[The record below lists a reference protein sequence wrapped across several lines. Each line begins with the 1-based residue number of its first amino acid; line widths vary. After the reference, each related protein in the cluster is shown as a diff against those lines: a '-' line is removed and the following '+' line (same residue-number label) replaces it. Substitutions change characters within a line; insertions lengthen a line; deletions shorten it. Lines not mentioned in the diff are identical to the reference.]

1 MYFYISAVKQTINTN
16 IRQLQ
21 DTIKKFMIRNY
32 GKNSALILLA
42 FFIGTTQLSAQNS
55 EESLFQNVKTSFVY
69 TADIHS
75 NIAGGS
81 ETGTR
86 YLDNI
91 DVNVSF
97 DIEDFSF
104 FVYGLGNQGRSI
116 SALSGDIQTL
126 SNIEAENSWRLYEA
140 WVQRSFKEINSSLLV
155 GLYDLNSEFDVINTG
170 QLFLNSSHGI
180 GPDFSSSG
188 ITGPSIFPLTSLSVR
203 LKVNPTP
210 GLIFKVAILDGI
222 PSEPGNTRGTT
233 VKLGDGEGALLVSE
247 LSITKP
253 SLKRGVVAGSPYR
266 IALGAWKYTQE
277 RTGWQG
283 EQQSDHG
290 FYVLAEAE
298 FNESLS
304 GFTRFGMTNHKINR
318 FHSYI
323 GAGINYLGLLEN
335 RPLDK
340 IGVAF
345 ALPLNSTSF
354 KDVQESFGNDYSESE
369 LNVELTYLTKI
380 SKHFSFQLDTQYIK
394 NPNLSPDIDDA
405 LVLGVRSV
413 LSF

>member
-1 MYFYISAVKQTINTN
+1 
-16 IRQLQ
+16 
-21 DTIKKFMIRNY
+21 MITKY
-32 GKNSALILLA
+32 GKNSVFILAA
-42 FFIGTTQLSAQNS
+42 FFIESTQLLAQNS
-55 EESLFQNVKTSFVY
+55 DNDLFQNVETSFVY
-69 TADIHS
+69 TADIYS

-91 DVNVSF
+91 DVNLSF

-104 FVYGLGNQGRSI
+104 FFYGVGNQGRSI

-126 SNIEAENSWRLYEA
+126 SNIESENSWRLYEA
-140 WVQRSFKEINSSLLV
+140 WVERSFQEVNSSVLV
-155 GLYDLNSEFDVINTG
+155 GLYDVNSEFDVINTG

-188 ITGPSIFPLTSLSVR
+188 IAGPSIFPLTSLSAR
-203 LKVNPTP
+203 LKVNPFS
-210 GLIFKVAILDGI
+210 GLVFKAAILDGV

-233 VKLGDGEGALLVSE
+233 VKLGDGDGALLVSE

-253 SLKRGVVAGSPYR
+253 TIEPSLTRGGVEESPYR
-266 IALGAWKYTQE
+266 IALGAWKYTQK

-290 FYVLAEAE
+290 FYALAEAD
-298 FNESLS
+298 FNESFS
-304 GFTRFGMTNHKINR
+304 GFTRFGMTNHEINR

-323 GAGINYLGLLEN
+323 GAGINYVGLFEH
-335 RPLDK
+335 RPSDK
-340 IGVAF
+340 IGIAF

-354 KDVQESFGNDYSESE
+354 KEVQQSLGNDYSESE
-369 LNVELTYLTKI
+369 LNVELTYLAKI
-380 SKHFSFQLDTQYIK
+380 SKYFSFQLDTQYIK
-394 NPNLSPDIDDA
+394 NPNLSHDIDDA
-405 LVLGVRSV
+405 LVVGVRSV

>member
-1 MYFYISAVKQTINTN
+1 
-16 IRQLQ
+16 
-21 DTIKKFMIRNY
+21 MITNY
-32 GKNSALILLA
+32 GKNSALILFA
-42 FFIGTTQLSAQNS
+42 FFSGTTQLSAQNS
-55 EESLFQNVKTSFVY
+55 EEDLFQNVETSFAY

-81 ETGTR
+81 KTGTR

-91 DVNVSF
+91 DVNLGF
-97 DIEDFSF
+97 DIEAFSF
-104 FVYGLGNQGRSI
+104 FFYGVGNQGRSI
-116 SALSGDIQTL
+116 SALSRDVQTL

-140 WVQRSFKEINSSLLV
+140 WVERSFQEINSSILV

-203 LKVNPTP
+203 LKVNPAP
-210 GLIFKVAILDGI
+210 GLIFKAAILDGI

-233 VKLGDGEGALLVSE
+233 VKLGNGDGALLVSE
-247 LSITKP
+247 LSINKPTTNP
-253 SLKRGVVAGSPYR
+253 SLKRGVVVGSPYR
-266 IALGAWKYTQE
+266 IALGVWKYTQE

-290 FYVLAEAE
+290 FYVLAEAD
-298 FNESLS
+298 FNQSLS

-335 RPLDK
+335 RPSDK

-354 KDVQESFGNDYSESE
+354 KDVQDSLGNDYSESE
-369 LNVELTYLTKI
+369 LNMELTYLTKI
-380 SKHFSFQLDTQYIK
+380 SKHFSLQLGTQYIK
-394 NPNLSPDIDDA
+394 NPNLFPDIDDA
-405 LVLGVRSV
+405 FVVGVRSV

>member
-1 MYFYISAVKQTINTN
+1 
-16 IRQLQ
+16 
-21 DTIKKFMIRNY
+21 MITKY
-32 GKNSALILLA
+32 GKNSVFILVV
-42 FFIGTTQLSAQNS
+42 FFIESAQLSAQDSDNDF
-55 EESLFQNVKTSFVY
+55 FQNVETSFAY
-69 TADIHS
+69 TADIYS

-91 DVNVSF
+91 DVNLSF

-104 FVYGLGNQGRSI
+104 FFYGVGNQGRSI

-140 WVQRSFKEINSSLLV
+140 WVERSFKEVNSSVLI
-155 GLYDLNSEFDVINTG
+155 GLYDVNSEFDVINTG

-188 ITGPSIFPLTSLSVR
+188 IAGPSIFPLTSLSAR
-203 LKVNPTP
+203 LKINPLP
-210 GLIFKVAILDGI
+210 GLIFKAAILDGI
-222 PSEPGNTRGTT
+222 PSEPGNTQGTT
-233 VKLGDGEGALLVSE
+233 VKFGEDDGALLVSE
-247 LSITKP
+247 ISITKPTTEP
-253 SLKRGVVAGSPYR
+253 SLKRGVVEGNPFR
-266 IALGAWKYTQE
+266 IALGAWKYSE
-277 RTGWQG
+277 KRTGWQG

-290 FYVLAEAE
+290 FYMLAEAN

-304 GFTRFGMTNHKINR
+304 GFTRFGIANHEVNR

-323 GAGINYLGLLEN
+323 GAGINYVGLFEH
-335 RPLDK
+335 RPSDE
-340 IGVAF
+340 IGIAF

-354 KDVQESFGNDYSESE
+354 KDLQESFGNDYSENE
-369 LNVELTYLTKI
+369 LNVELTYLSKI

-394 NPNLSPDIDDA
+394 NPNLSHDIDDA
-405 LVLGVRSV
+405 LVVGVRSV